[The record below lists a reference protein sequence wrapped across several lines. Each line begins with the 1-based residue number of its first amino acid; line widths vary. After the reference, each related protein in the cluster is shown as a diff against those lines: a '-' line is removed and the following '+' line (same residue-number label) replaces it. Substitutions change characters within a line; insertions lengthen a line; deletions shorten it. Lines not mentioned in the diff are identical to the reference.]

1 MNNASPDSQMRDQTH
16 AQRVAWYQQQIEK
29 YDQSIQADSRTW
41 KSISMV
47 RGLTFLASVCLLVLG
62 FLSYAGQQ
70 SLWFLL
76 AGIVFAGFLYIA
88 FRHEGIETRRNRNLV
103 LLHL

>member
-1 MNNASPDSQMRDQTH
+1 
-16 AQRVAWYQQQIEK
+16 
-29 YDQSIQADSRTW
+29 
-41 KSISMV
+41 MV

-103 LLHL
+103 WRRLYKWSLARLNRDWDQL